1 MAKLVQPETVA
12 VELSPGELE
21 TIRTGLR
28 HTIVYGTVEEEDRA
42 KELLADLAQ

>member
-1 MAKLVQPETVA
+1 MATLIQPEKIG
-12 VELSPGELE
+12 VELTPGELE

-28 HTIVYGTVEEEDRA
+28 HTVVYGTTVEEDRA